1 MGFYCTSLI
10 IGSSAG
16 DTGMSLSGWP
26 LSFFNVML
34 SVTGA
39 QVETIPDPIYSQGSC
54 DERFVLTACSL

>member
-1 MGFYCTSLI
+1 
-10 IGSSAG
+10 
-16 DTGMSLSGWP
+16 MSLSGWP

-39 QVETIPDPIYSQGSC
+39 QVGTIPDPIYSQGSC